1 MEMQKYLNKRFRE
14 VNELIKTL
22 DKEENIKR
30 TLKKINKINNTIS

>member
-30 TLKKINKINNTIS
+30 TLKKINKINNTIT